1 MYGGRMLEAVLIHNA
16 EVFDPAPR
24 GHGAVLT
31 IDGKIAAVGALD
43 LARID
48 QALRA
53 VDVTLETV
61 DARGCVIT
69 PGLIDPHE
77 HLLGSSGEKGF
88 SSRGPEIFC
97 VELTEGAIT
106 TVVGTLGTDNTMRT
120 MAELLAKVKAL
131 EEEGLSAYMYSGG
144 YTLPPMTL
152 MGSLRND
159 LMFIGEVIGA
169 GEIAISDR
177 RAVQPDPRELAA
189 VITEAYVGGML
200 SRKAGVT
207 HVHVGEGDARLRPIV
222 EALDGFELD
231 PRAIYPTHVTRSPEL
246 LAEAAALTRRGS
258 FVDIDTTE
266 RKLPDDLHDFVGAGG
281 DLAHL
286 TISTDAGS
294 SSPRN
299 LLEQIAAAVAA
310 GWSLEEILPLATTNT
325 AAVLK
330 LTTKGRLAPGC
341 DGDVVALRRG
351 SLEPAYVIAR
361 GRIVMREG
369 RVVKTPTF
377 LEDSNRQVTLSGNA
391 D

>member
-1 MYGGRMLEAVLIHNA
+1 MLEAVLIHNA
-16 EVFDPAPR
+16 ELFVPEPR
-24 GHGAVLT
+24 GVGSVLT
-31 IDGKIAAVGALD
+31 VDGKIAGVGALD
-43 LARID
+43 VAAVD
-48 QALRA
+48 QALRV
-53 VDVTLETV
+53 VDIQLETI
-61 DARGCVIT
+61 DARGCVVI

-97 VELTEGAIT
+97 VELIEGAIT

-131 EEEGLSAYMYSGG
+131 EEEGLTAYMYSGG

-159 LMFIGEVIGA
+159 LMFISQVIGA

-177 RAVQPDPRELAA
+177 RAVQPDSRDLASI
-189 VITEAYVGGML
+189 ITEAYVGGML

-207 HVHVGEGDARLRPIV
+207 HVHVGEGHARLRPIAD
-222 EALDGFELD
+222 ALDNFELD
-231 PRAIYPTHVTRSPEL
+231 ARAIYPTHVTRSPEL

-266 RKLPDDLHDFVGAGG
+266 RKLADDLHDFIGAGG
-281 DLAHL
+281 DIACL

-299 LLEQIAAAVAA
+299 LLEQIAASVTA

-330 LTTKGRLAPGC
+330 LTSKGRLAPGC

-377 LEDSNRQVTLSGNA
+377 LQDSNRQVTLSGDAN
-391 D
+391 

>member
-1 MYGGRMLEAVLIHNA
+1 MLEGVLIHNA
-16 EVFDPAPR
+16 ELFVPEPR
-24 GHGAVLT
+24 GVGSVLT
-31 IDGKIAAVGALD
+31 VDGKIAGVGALD
-43 LARID
+43 VAAVD

-53 VDVTLETV
+53 VDIQLETI
-61 DARGCVIT
+61 DARGCVVI

-97 VELTEGAIT
+97 VELIEGAIT

-131 EEEGLSAYMYSGG
+131 EEEGLTAYMYSGG
-144 YTLPPMTL
+144 YSLPPMTL

-159 LMFIGEVIGA
+159 LMFISQVIGA

-177 RAVQPDPRELAA
+177 RAVQPEPRELASI
-189 VITEAYVGGML
+189 ITEAYVGGML

-207 HVHVGEGDARLRPIV
+207 HVHVGEGDARLRPIAD
-222 EALDGFELD
+222 ALDNFELD
-231 PRAIYPTHVTRSPEL
+231 ARAIYPTHVTRSPEL
-246 LAEAAALTRRGS
+246 LSEAAALTRRGS

-266 RKLPDDLHDFVGAGG
+266 RKLSDDLHDFIGAGG
-281 DLAHL
+281 DMACL

-299 LLEQIAAAVAA
+299 LLEQIAASVTA

-330 LTTKGRLAPGC
+330 LTSKGRLAPGC

-377 LEDSNRQVTLSGNA
+377 LQDSNRQVTLSGDAN
-391 D
+391 